1 MVNVPLAQSTH
12 PPLNSPMRLL
22 TALLLLPLQAHAWE
36 AYTDGPV
43 CVLSNDTATHRTEV
57 THDPRRAKAYA
68 MDITLTNSTW
78 EAADSFA
85 IRFDGPARLTITTN
99 RHTFNGDQ
107 STLSVADTGFGNVL
121 DGLEFN
127 HTANALLGD
136 QTLVINLTGAA
147 PEVRRFRD
155 CTARVGA

>member
-1 MVNVPLAQSTH
+1 
-12 PPLNSPMRLL
+12 MRLL
-22 TALLLLPLQAHAWE
+22 AALLLLPLQAHAWE

-43 CVLSNDTATHRTEV
+43 CVLANDTKTHSTKL
-57 THDPRRAKAYA
+57 THDPRRAQAYA
-68 MDITLTNSTW
+68 IEITLTGSKW
-78 EAADSFA
+78 EAADLFA
-85 IRFDGPARLTITTN
+85 IRFEGPARLTITTN
-99 RHTFNGDQ
+99 RHTFSGDQ
-107 STLSVADTGFGNVL
+107 STLSASDSGFGNVL

-155 CTARVGA
+155 CTERIGV